1 MVGRMIRDSII
12 ASYLVL
18 KSPKILILYWTDMAQ
33 TTKIKSDFLGL
44 YVNAGSW
51 AARPFYGAGSW
62 AARPFYGT
70 IFNLRDVRSSRTL
83 VAK

>member
-51 AARPFYGAGSW
+51 AARPFYG
-62 AARPFYGT
+62 T